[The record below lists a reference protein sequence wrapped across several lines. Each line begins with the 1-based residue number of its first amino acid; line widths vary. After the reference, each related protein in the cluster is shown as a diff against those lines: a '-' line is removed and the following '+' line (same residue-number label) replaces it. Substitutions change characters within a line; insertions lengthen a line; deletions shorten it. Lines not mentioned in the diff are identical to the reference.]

1 MPPPLFK
8 GFSASL
14 LRAAAAAAKVSRQES
29 NGGKYPRVVLTGGIA
44 GVAGKKSGFLL
55 KKGWVFKGLGSV
67 LGDLLEDLED
77 LGAGV
82 VDVGVTDEVE
92 GATVLLDSEKRRFR
106 VPPLN
111 MALTSSQA

>member
-1 MPPPLFK
+1 M
-8 GFSASL
+8 
-14 LRAAAAAAKVSRQES
+14 
-29 NGGKYPRVVLTGGIA
+29 
-44 GVAGKKSGFLL
+44 
-55 KKGWVFKGLGSV
+55 
-67 LGDLLEDLED
+67 GDLLEDLED

-82 VDVGVTDEVE
+82 VDVGVDEVE

>member
-1 MPPPLFK
+1 M
-8 GFSASL
+8 
-14 LRAAAAAAKVSRQES
+14 
-29 NGGKYPRVVLTGGIA
+29 
-44 GVAGKKSGFLL
+44 
-55 KKGWVFKGLGSV
+55 
-67 LGDLLEDLED
+67 EDLED